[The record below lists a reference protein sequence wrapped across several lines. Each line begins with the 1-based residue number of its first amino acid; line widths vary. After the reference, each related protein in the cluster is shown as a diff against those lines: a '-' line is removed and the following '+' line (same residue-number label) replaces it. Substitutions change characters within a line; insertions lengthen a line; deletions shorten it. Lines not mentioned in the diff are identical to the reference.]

1 MLHGAPEKIT
11 GRGGPSVH
19 FVNEWLSGGCGFIP
33 LHSVSAALAA
43 CSGMSS
49 RGNRSLLEA
58 IAFPTVRENIVHG
71 RLRGYYFNTFLLTA
85 ERGGCVLG
93 EGMPGHP
100 LLPILLSPQG
110 WAVTGGAGSP
120 SIPTL

>member
-1 MLHGAPEKIT
+1 MLHGASEKIT

-19 FVNEWLSGGCGFIP
+19 FVNEQLSGGCGFIP
-33 LHSVSAALAA
+33 LHSVRAAFAA

-58 IAFPTVRENIVHG
+58 IAFPTVRESIMHG

-85 ERGGCVLG
+85 EPGGGVLG
-93 EGMPGHP
+93 AGTLGHS
-100 LLPILLSPQG
+100 LLPTLQSPPG
-110 WAVTGGAGSP
+110 WAATVGAESL